1 MKYIIIVY
9 ALTVNLYSVDYKE
22 LLFTGNCTTC
32 HFINKTVSAPSIIE
46 LKDRYLNAFPEKN
59 DFVEYMAVWVQ
70 HPNPTM
76 SLMNDAIDKY
86 EIMPELG
93 FGLET
98 LREIAEYIY
107 ITDFKQ

>member
-1 MKYIIIVY
+1 MKYMIIIFT
-9 ALTVNLYSVDYKE
+9 LIVNLYSVDYKE
-22 LLFTGNCTTC
+22 LLFTGNCTAC
-32 HFINKTVSAPSIIE
+32 HFTNKTISAPSILE
-46 LKDRYLNAFPEKN
+46 LKDRYFNAYPKKDDFIKN
-59 DFVEYMAVWVQ
+59 MSIWVQ
-70 HPNPTM
+70 HPNPNL

-107 ITDFKQ
+107 ITDFK